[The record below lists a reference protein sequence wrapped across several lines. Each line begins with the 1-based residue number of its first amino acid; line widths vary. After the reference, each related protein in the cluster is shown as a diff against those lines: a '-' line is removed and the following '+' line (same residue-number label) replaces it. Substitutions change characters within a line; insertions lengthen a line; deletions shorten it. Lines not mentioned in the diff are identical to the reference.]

1 MNEGKMVFSQIIQ
14 FANQNVFRNIVN
26 RYGGDYKKQAF
37 SSWKHFL
44 CMSFGQLTHR
54 ESMSDTMLMLKL
66 KRNKLYHLGIS
77 KSFDKSTVSR
87 ANESR
92 DWRIFE
98 EFGKKLIAEASI
110 LYQNTNQ
117 LGIDLKGDVFALD
130 STTID
135 LCLDL
140 YLWANFRPTKAG
152 IKIHTLLNIKNSIP
166 SFIYI
171 TGASTH
177 DLTVL
182 DITPIYRGNYYVMDK
197 GYTDFSRLYR
207 IHNKKAYFVLRAKD
221 NTLHK
226 RVGSRPVNRSTGVIY
241 DWDIILTGY
250 YTSRAYPYT
259 LRQIKYYDQEFKK
272 TLIFITNNKKVRAES
287 IAMLYKGRWRVE
299 IFFKWIKQNLKIL
312 SFWGQNENAVKIQVW
327 IAISTY
333 VLVAI
338 AKKRLAI
345 KHSLYEILQYVSIA
359 PFEKEPLQITFSEQK
374 FQEMED
380 EEANQLKMF

>member
-1 MNEGKMVFSQIIQ
+1 MVFTQIMQFVSQDILKG
-14 FANQNVFRNIVN
+14 IVK
-26 RYGGDYKKQAF
+26 RYQGDYKKQDF
-37 SSWKHFL
+37 TTWKHFL
-44 CMSFGQLTHR
+44 CMAFGQMTHR

-66 KRNKLYHLGIS
+66 NKNKLYHLGIG
-77 KSFDKSTVSR
+77 KTFDKSTVSR

-98 EFGKKLIAEASI
+98 EFGMKLIDEAI
-110 LYQNTNQ
+110 DLYKGSNQ

-152 IKIHTLLNIKNSIP
+152 IKIHTLLNIKNAIP

-182 DITPIYRGNYYVMDK
+182 DIVPISRHSYYIMDK
-197 GYTDFSRLYR
+197 GYTDFSRLYK
-207 IHNKKAYFVLRAKD
+207 IHQKKAYFVLRAKD

-226 RVGSRPVNRSTGVIY
+226 KVGSRPVNKGTGVIY

-250 YTSRAYPYT
+250 YTSKAYPFT
-259 LRQIKYYDQEFKK
+259 LRQIKYYDKKFKK
-272 TLIFITNNKKVRAES
+272 MLIFITNNKKVKAES
-287 IAMLYKGRWRVE
+287 IALLYKSRWSIE
-299 IFFKWIKQNLKIL
+299 LFFKWIKQNLKIL
-312 SFWGQNENAVKIQVW
+312 SFWGQNENAVRIQVW
-327 IAISTY
+327 VAISTY

-338 AKKRLAI
+338 TKKRLGI

-359 PFEKEPLQITFSEQK
+359 PFEKEELTETFSEQN
-374 FQEMED
+374 FQETD
-380 EEANQLKMF
+380 TDSAKQLKMF